1 MLTSIIQSLSTAFG
15 DILEAVMNAFL
26 TALGMNL
33 SSYLDVFPL
42 LATAY
47 SILRSFSVGMI
58 AVIAGKSL
66 ASFWFGSVE
75 GTVKDRPEM
84 VLLRTFFAVLA
95 VYWGGYVLEY
105 IVHLGSIPYDRFLNL
120 DAANASTTTF
130 DWKTFSAGLLTE
142 STGLG
147 IDLAII
153 GDLAISM
160 ISLLMTIII
169 GWNLFKLVIEICER
183 WLIVGVMVFTS
194 PIIYCTIPSSTSSS
208 IFKKWVGMF
217 IGSVIQMS
225 LSVMFLKLILSGFN
239 GHSQVP
245 TVMKLFMILAMC
257 KIAQRLDTYLQ
268 QIGVGVATT
277 GGSML
282 DDLIAGA
289 RGLSG
294 LTRHASRGGVLGS
307 GASGTLRGR
316 TPLGRGI
323 STAAGRFQN
332 GDSFADSVKAGAR
345 ATAQTWQRRTGFG
358 RAYAAY
364 NRAKAE
370 KTQDS
375 SAPRISAG
383 RTNDG
388 PHTSEQTRRQN
399 NEQNWKTAGNVARE
413 WVHGSAAGAGMAVA
427 PNVVGNHDST
437 VIAKKEKAD
446 QEAERLS
453 KIEAEK
459 KERDAERQR
468 QETKREEQ
476 QKMRDQQRKAE
487 SAAAT
492 NAETVAEM
500 RSEYQSGGAVMPDD
514 IREAAEQAKQSGISK
529 GLRNFTDNYKEY
541 GIIGESGNVFEI
553 NDDGDVV
560 PSTPAVASGIS
571 LGNDDTLT
579 DKCGGKAVSEWMSR
593 CISESGINSD
603 GTMSFS
609 AMPSKDDYVR
619 QNTAP
624 EEEYLD
630 AGNRIA
636 AAEHKK
642 DEEIVSR
649 YENSMPETKQ
659 LRFAAEKAEMQLE
672 KLREVGAEQKQIHA
686 AEERVQEAQAS
697 IHRAAE
703 QAGEK
708 QYCTAEKQ
716 LSAAN
721 DKLHE
726 AAERVSVGK
735 QRVADTKQRLDH
747 LESINTPH
755 NTREYLSASRDLQ
768 RAQNEYAEAQSEY
781 LAADS
786 HKEHSAN
793 DCLQKKAAL
802 EEYRNARRNLENESH
817 YREVAYN
824 AANELKSSDQKAAAA
839 TYDSAKERMSG
850 VLDSA
855 IRSTDVY
862 TKSRALNDPNRRPAD
877 IEPTRLMAYDV
888 FKDAIPDLQP
898 NSGFL
903 SVKARDI
910 NPRSDNYGKI
920 EMQGGRLFQITYS
933 KTDGSIGRRVF
944 YNGVAATALP
954 PEFAVKKYVYTSP
967 DGGHWLTDDNAH
979 RTAPQ
984 RGRRIKENRALIS
997 FFATAKRRNRQ

>member
-15 DILEAVMNAFL
+15 DILEALLNAFL

-42 LATAY
+42 LATSY
-47 SILRSFSVGMI
+47 DILRSFSVGMI

-75 GTVKDRPEM
+75 GTAKDRPMM

-105 IVHLGSIPYDRFLNL
+105 IVYLGSIPYDRFLNL

-130 DWKTFSAGLLTE
+130 DWKTFSAGILTE

-147 IDLAII
+147 IGIAII

-194 PIIYCTIPSSTSSS
+194 PIIYCTIPSSATSG
-208 IFKKWVGMF
+208 IFRKWVGMF

-245 TVMKLFMILAMC
+245 AVMKLFMILAMC

-282 DDLIAGA
+282 DDLVAGA

-294 LTRHASRGGVLGS
+294 ITRHASKGGVLGS
-307 GASGTLRGR
+307 GASGILRGR
-316 TPLGRGI
+316 TPVGRGF

-345 ATAQTWQRRTGFG
+345 ATAQTWQQRTGFG

-364 NRAKAE
+364 NRAKTENTKGAIVPGM
-370 KTQDS
+370 S
-375 SAPRISAG
+375 SVRTKDIPKNSA
-383 RTNDG
+383 
-388 PHTSEQTRRQN
+388 QTRKERF
-399 NEQNWKTAGNVARE
+399 EQSRKTAGNVATE
-413 WVHGSAAGAGMAVA
+413 WAHGSAAGAGMAVA
-427 PNVVGNHDST
+427 PNVVGNHDSA
-437 VIAKKEKAD
+437 ILAKKEKAD
-446 QEAERLS
+446 QEGERLS

-459 KERDAERQR
+459 KER
-468 QETKREEQ
+468 
-476 QKMRDQQRKAE
+476 
-487 SAAAT
+487 
-492 NAETVAEM
+492 NAETAATINADTVADM
-500 RSEYQSGGAVMPDD
+500 RSDYQSGGAVMPDD
-514 IREAAEQAKQSGISK
+514 IREAAEQAKHTGNTK
-529 GLRNFTDNYKEY
+529 GLYNFSDNYKEY
-541 GIIGESGNVFEI
+541 GIVGESGNVFEI
-553 NDDGDVV
+553 NDDGDVI
-560 PSTPAVASGIS
+560 PSTPASASGIS
-571 LGNDDTLT
+571 LGDDDTVT

-593 CISESGINSD
+593 CVSETGSNSD

-609 AMPSKDDYVR
+609 ALPSKEEYIR
-619 QNTAP
+619 QNTAS

-636 AAEHKK
+636 AAERK
-642 DEEIVSR
+642 
-649 YENSMPETKQ
+649 
-659 LRFAAEKAEMQLE
+659 
-672 KLREVGAEQKQIHA
+672 
-686 AEERVQEAQAS
+686 ERLKGIQES
-697 IHRAAE
+697 IHHAAE

-708 QYCTAEKQ
+708 QYRAAERHLSTANER
-716 LSAAN
+716 
-721 DKLHE
+721 LHE
-726 AAERVSVGK
+726 ADERVSASNRNVAEAK
-735 QRVADTKQRLDH
+735 QRIEHLDS
-747 LESINTPH
+747 LNTPH
-755 NTREYLSASRDLQ
+755 SSREYLTAMRDY
-768 RAQNEYAEAQSEY
+768 RSAQNEYEDARNEYMAAGSYKEQAE
-781 LAADS
+781 
-786 HKEHSAN
+786 N
-793 DCLQKKAAL
+793 DYLQKKTAL
-802 EEYRNARRNLENESH
+802 EGYRNARRNLDNEHH
-817 YREVAYN
+817 YREVAQN
-824 AANELKSSDQKAAAA
+824 TASELRSSDQKAASA
-839 TYDSAKERMSG
+839 TYDSAQERMAG
-850 VLDSA
+850 VLNKAISSA
-855 IRSTDVY
+855 DAYAKT
-862 TKSRALNDPNRRPAD
+862 RALNDPNRRPAD
-877 IEPTRLMAYDV
+877 IEPTRRMAYDI
-888 FKDAIPDLQP
+888 FKYAIPDLQP

-910 NPRSDNYGKI
+910 RPRSDNFGGI
-920 EMQGGRLFQITYS
+920 EMQGGRLFQVTYS
-933 KTDGSIGRRVF
+933 KTDGSIGKRVF

-954 PEFAVKKYVYTSP
+954 PEFASNKYVYISP
-967 DGGHWLTDDNAH
+967 DGGHWLTDDNVH

-984 RGRRIKENRALIS
+984 KGRRVKENRSLLN
-997 FFATAKRRNRQ
+997 FFATAKRKKGL